1 MGSWP
6 EVQPDVVLSDGVAA
20 RRQWETRSA
29 MSVKHQVSG
38 ELTQMVTCQLDAGQA
53 VYANAD
59 KFRWKTTN
67 VSIETRLSSPDGAA
81 QRKAG
86 GRLGAALATAAEVG
100 KRAVAGQSL
109 AFQWFRPS
117 GGSGL
122 VAFAGELPGQVRALE
137 LDGSTGWYAE
147 RGAFVCAEDTVGF
160 DIAFTGL
167 RVGRRGGDG
176 FVLQHLTGSGTL
188 IVAGGGNLVEVD
200 PASYGGK
207 IQVHAGAVAAFAETV
222 TFDVERV
229 GGLNAQTAMTAI
241 FGGQGLYLVTLSG
254 SGTVLLQSTLHRAML
269 ADEHRS
275 ESERPS
281 LTEGLLGQL

>member
-1 MGSWP
+1 MA
-6 EVQPDVVLSDGVAA
+6 L
-20 RRQWETRSA
+20 
-29 MSVKHQVSG
+29 KHKIAG
-38 ELTQMVTCQLDAGQA
+38 ELTQMVTCQLDPEQA

-67 VSIETRLSSPDGAA
+67 VGVETRLSAGDGAG
-81 QRKAG
+81 QTEKRG
-86 GRLGAALATAAEVG
+86 LLGAALATATEMG
-100 KRAVAGQSL
+100 KRALAGQSL

-122 VAFAGELPGQVRALE
+122 VAFAGEIPGQVRALE
-137 LDGSTGWYAE
+137 LTGSTGWYAE
-147 RGAFVCAEDTVGF
+147 RGAFVCAESSVAF

-167 RVGRRGGDG
+167 TAGRRGGEG
-176 FVLQHLTGSGTL
+176 FVLQHFTGAGTVV
-188 IVAGGGNLVEVD
+188 VAGGGSLVEID
-200 PASYGGK
+200 PSAYGGK
-207 IQVHAGAVAAFAETV
+207 VQVHAGAVAAFEDTI

-269 ADEHRS
+269 ADEHRTDA
-275 ESERPS
+275 ERPS